1 MSESVLDGLTKH
13 RAGLVAQV
21 RQAEATIQSL
31 LADIE
36 HLDATIRQFNPA
48 HRAPAPAVSPLGA
61 GNHITRTLL
70 TILRKSP
77 EPMTLRDL
85 AISLMETVGLN
96 HRDKKRVK
104 RMMEQCRTAL
114 ARQAANGTVV
124 KEMGRERALVWRI
137 AG

>member
-1 MSESVLDGLTKH
+1 MTDAVLEGLTRH
-13 RAGLVAQV
+13 RANLVAQV

-48 HRAPAPAVSPLGA
+48 HKAPSPAVSPLGA

-77 EPMTLRDL
+77 EPMTLRAL
-85 AISLMETVGLN
+85 TVALMTTVGLDTPD
-96 HRDKKRVK
+96 RKRVK
-104 RMMEQCRTAL
+104 RMMEQVRTAL
-114 ARQAANGTVV
+114 ARQAGNGTVV
-124 KEMGRERALVWRI
+124 KERGADRAMLWRI
-137 AG
+137 CN

>member
-1 MSESVLDGLTKH
+1 MQDPILEGLTKH
-13 RAGLVAQV
+13 RASLVAQV
-21 RQAEATIQSL
+21 RNAEATIQSL

-48 HRAPAPAVSPLGA
+48 HKAPAPAVSPLGA

-77 EPMTLRDL
+77 EPMTLRAL
-85 AISLMETVGLN
+85 RVSLMETVGLN
-96 HRDKKRVK
+96 HRDRRRIK
-104 RMMEQCRTAL
+104 RMMEQVRTAL
-114 ARQAANGTVV
+114 ARQLANGTVA
-124 KEMGRERALVWRI
+124 KEMGPERALVWRI